1 MQPIKIVIP
10 GKFYDSFIYNKNLIL
25 WDINGDIIKI
35 DWDFF
40 IIDFLKITMINLL
53 IIVHLYMEIICMETG
68 GD

>member
-40 IIDFLKITMINLL
+40 
-53 IIVHLYMEIICMETG
+53 YY
-68 GD
+68 